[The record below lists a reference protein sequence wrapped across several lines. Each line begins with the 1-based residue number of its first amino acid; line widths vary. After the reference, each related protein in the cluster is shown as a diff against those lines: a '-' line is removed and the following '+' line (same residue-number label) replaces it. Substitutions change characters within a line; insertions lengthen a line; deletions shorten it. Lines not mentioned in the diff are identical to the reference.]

1 MTAACTCRT
10 EQSRSPNPCKS
21 ASQPGLNYRNT
32 RWPASVNPY
41 LFLNATNAIRAT
53 APGVR
58 WLDLTLGIPTQALRE
73 DRILHEV
80 QATNGDVRRVC
91 DLFGLSMGGAARY
104 ADTLEHPG
112 FATFDQTDNRPG

>member
-1 MTAACTCRT
+1 MPHRTITLAQPVQIRITAW
-10 EQSRSPNPCKS
+10 
-21 ASQPGLNYRNT
+21 LNYRNT

-41 LFLNATNAIRAT
+41 LFLNARNAIRAT

-80 QATNGDVRRVC
+80 RATNGDVRRVC

-104 ADTLEHPG
+104 ADTLEHPD
-112 FATFDQTDNRPG
+112 FTTFGQTDNRPG